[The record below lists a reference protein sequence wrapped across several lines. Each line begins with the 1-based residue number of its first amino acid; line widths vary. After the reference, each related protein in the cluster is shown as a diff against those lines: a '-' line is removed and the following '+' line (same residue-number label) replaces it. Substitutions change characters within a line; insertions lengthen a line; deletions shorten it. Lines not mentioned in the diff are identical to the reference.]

1 LTDLTL
7 GAIEAAR
14 ARLGAAGGPLVV
26 MEVTRSTND
35 DARRAAELG
44 APAGAAFIADA
55 QTAGRGRGGHAWH
68 SPAGENLYLSMIA
81 RPRVPASSV
90 APVTLAIGVAVAEV
104 IEARLAA
111 GPAPAAEVRIKWPND
126 VLAAGLKIA
135 GVLVEGQL
143 RGAEVVSLVV
153 GVGVNVRS
161 RAFPEEIAARATSLG
176 LLGCLDLDRATLAAE
191 LLAALGDAIS
201 RFERERLQGFAA
213 ALARRDALR
222 GRRVAVGG
230 ISGTAAGID
239 AEGRLVIRGDGGEI
253 TAVFSGDVLPLPGPS
268 E

>member
-7 GAIEAAR
+7 AAIEASR
-14 ARLGAAGGPLVV
+14 ARLGVAGGPLVV
-26 MEVTRSTND
+26 MAVTGSTND
-35 DARRAAELG
+35 DARRAASLG
-44 APAGAAFIADA
+44 APAGAAFLADA
-55 QTAGRGRGGHAWH
+55 QTVGRGRGGHTWH

-81 RPRVPASSV
+81 RPRVPAESV

-111 GPAPAAEVRIKWPND
+111 GPAQAPKVRIKWPND
-126 VLAAGLKIA
+126 VLVEDRKIA

-161 RAFPEEIAARATSLG
+161 RAFPIDLAARATSLA
-176 LLGCLDLDRATLAAE
+176 LLGCPDLDRASLAAA
-191 LLAALGDAIS
+191 LLAALGDALQS
-201 RFERERLQGFAA
+201 YERERLQGFAA
-213 ALARRDALR
+213 ALADRDALH
-222 GRRVAVGG
+222 GRRVVVGG
-230 ISGTAAGID
+230 VSGIAAGID

-253 TAVFSGDVLPLPGPS
+253 TAVVSGDVLPLPA
-268 E
+268 